1 IMRDKISACLTVGN
15 EESNIRRCLES
26 LKWVDEIVV
35 VDSFSKDR
43 TVDICKEYTDRVYQ
57 HEWRGYVG
65 QKELIKKMARHPW
78 ILFIDADEEMS
89 PQLRDE
95 ILEEFESECNRQYV
109 GYEFPRKVFFLGQ
122 WITHGEWWP
131 DIKMR
136 LYRKAKGICTGRE
149 PHDHVVV
156 DGPIKRLKGCLHH
169 YTYDDISDQILT
181 MNRFSTIASAG
192 LYEERRKFSG
202 ADLLFRPA
210 FRFFKGYFLKRGF
223 MDGYSGFIIAMLNA
237 TGVFF
242 KYTKL
247 WERIHVVPPSPA
259 AANSSCE
266 GKTPPAAPAN
276 NG

>member
-1 IMRDKISACLTVGN
+1 MRDKISACLTVGN
-15 EESNIRRCLES
+15 EENNIRRCLES

-95 ILEEFESECNRQYV
+95 IMAEFESGCNRQYV

-136 LYRKAKGICTGRE
+136 LYRKDKGVCTGRE
-149 PHDHVVV
+149 PHDHVIV

-181 MNRFSTIASAG
+181 MNRFSTIAAAG
-192 LYEERRKFSG
+192 LCEERRKFSG
-202 ADLLFRPA
+202 IDLLFRPA

-223 MDGYSGFIIAMLNA
+223 MDGYSGFIIAMLSA

-247 WERIHVVPPSPA
+247 WERIHVMPPSPA

>member
-1 IMRDKISACLTVGN
+1 MRDKISACLTVGD
-15 EESNIRRCLES
+15 EENNIRRCLES

-43 TVDICKEYTDRVYQ
+43 TVDICREYTDRVYQ
-57 HEWRGYVG
+57 HAWRGYVG
-65 QKELIKKMARHPW
+65 QKELIKQMALHPW
-78 ILFIDADEEMS
+78 ILFIDADEEVS

-95 ILEEFESECNRQYV
+95 IMAEFESGRNIHYD
-109 GYEFPRKVFFLGQ
+109 GYEFPRKVFFLGR

-136 LYRKAKGICTGRE
+136 LYRKDKGLCTGRE

-156 DGPIKRLKGCLHH
+156 NGPIKRLQGCLHH

-181 MNRFSTIASAG
+181 MNRFSTIASDS
-192 LYEERRKFSG
+192 LHVERRRFSG
-202 ADLLFRPA
+202 IDLLFRPA

-223 MDGYSGFIIAMLNA
+223 LDGYSGFIIAMLSA

-242 KYTKL
+242 KYAKL
-247 WERIHVVPPSPA
+247 WERIHVMSPPPA
-259 AANSSCE
+259 TAARPDE
-266 GKTPPAAPAN
+266 DTTPPDKPAT